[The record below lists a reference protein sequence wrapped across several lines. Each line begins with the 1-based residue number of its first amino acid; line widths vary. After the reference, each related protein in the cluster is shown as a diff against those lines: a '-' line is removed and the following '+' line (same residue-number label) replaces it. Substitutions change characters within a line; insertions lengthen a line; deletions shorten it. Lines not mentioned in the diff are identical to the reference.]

1 MTLCVFAATSS
12 GAIADYPRADAF
24 GAHISKATI
33 SHGRVTVSA
42 TFHRTHRFLAQVY
55 AHPKNPRQIRW
66 VRTVALGE
74 HHKGPGH
81 VSFRLGTLTPGDYG
95 ILIRNYSGS
104 DPASVGGDQTCGIGV
119 CGEVDVEERDL
130 VVVVVALAG
139 GDQFASVAGCGDR

>member
-1 MTLCVFAATSS
+1 MTLCVFAASSS

-42 TFHRTHRFLAQVY
+42 TFHRTHRFFAQVY

-95 ILIRNYSGS
+95 ILILPTRATYPWLSMPTGGAQTTTWLGVTVATTGQVIAVRPQQ
-104 DPASVGGDQTCGIGV
+104 PA
-119 CGEVDVEERDL
+119 
-130 VVVVVALAG
+130 
-139 GDQFASVAGCGDR
+139 